1 MRERYIF
8 FIGVGVGIV
17 FTSLAAFFSY
27 NLYANKVNLEKTIET
42 TTENLQTLTT
52 QTLTEQVSNTLQ
64 QSTQPTS

>member
-52 QTLTEQVSNTLQ
+52 QTLTEQVSTTLQ